1 MTLDQS
7 AVVSLTPHRNSTR
20 MAGSKKFRSRTSQQI
35 TGQGSSAIISDSDQ
49 SLVNDLLTQLDSR
62 DHVVQAESASIL
74 ETMHLDEKADIMESL
89 LKQDSKSRFKT
100 RQVTFYRFSC
110 SLSYA
115 ENHHVN
121 RPERQQRLPSHSMLM
136 TQERRLH

>member
-1 MTLDQS
+1 MWRLLHHTQ
-7 AVVSLTPHRNSTR
+7 RNPTK
-20 MAGSKKFRSRTSQQI
+20 MAGSKKFKSRTSQQT
-35 TGQGSSAIISDSDQ
+35 TGEGSSAIISDSDQ

-100 RQVTFYRFSC
+100 RQVTFHRFFCYLSC
-110 SLSYA
+110 A
-115 ENHHVN
+115 ENNHVN
-121 RPERQQRLPSHSMLM
+121 RPGGQQRLPSHSMLM
-136 TQERRLH
+136 TQKRSLD

>member
-1 MTLDQS
+1 
-7 AVVSLTPHRNSTR
+7 
-20 MAGSKKFRSRTSQQI
+20 MAGSKKFKSRTSQQ
-35 TGQGSSAIISDSDQ
+35 TTEEGSSAIISDSDQ

-100 RQVTFYRFSC
+100 RQVTFHRF
-110 SLSYA
+110 LVIRA
-115 ENHHVN
+115 VLKIIMLIG
-121 RPERQQRLPSHSMLM
+121 PEGSSACPVIQR
-136 TQERRLH
+136 